1 MDEAMT
7 DAVPMEDGN
16 RPMTEDRSRQR
27 LGRGLASL
35 IGGGGASGPSRP
47 VPGFD
52 PQPAAPSVAPE
63 RSVPIA
69 SITPNPHNPR
79 RSFREEELAEL
90 AGSIRQHGVVQPLL
104 VRPLASDRSRFEL
117 VAGERRLRAAILAG
131 LSDVPVV
138 LRELNDRQSLEIAI
152 IENVQRADL
161 NAIEEALGYQ
171 ALIDEHGYTQADL
184 AEILAK
190 SRSHVA
196 NTLRLLKL
204 PQEVRAMVEAG
215 ALSAGAARTVVTA
228 EDPLALARRIASEN
242 LSVREAEALA
252 RDPAAVEEAPLPKAS
267 GRGRRR
273 KSAETAEEPKSEAI
287 LAYERR
293 LREATGFDVS
303 IQLSGGRPMVQF
315 DLDREAD
322 LEGLVRR
329 LENQGGYTAGFTS
342 PRLRSL

>member
-1 MDEAMT
+1 
-7 DAVPMEDGN
+7 
-16 RPMTEDRSRQR
+16 MTEDRSRQR

-35 IGGGGASGPSRP
+35 IGGGASGPSRP

-52 PQPAAPSVAPE
+52 PQPATPSVAPE

-79 RSFREEELAEL
+79 RYFREDELAEL
-90 AGSIRQHGVVQPLL
+90 AASIRQHGVVQPLL
-104 VRPLASDRSRFEL
+104 VRPLGSDRSRFEL

-131 LSDVPVV
+131 LSEVPVV

-171 ALIDEHGYTQADL
+171 SLIDEHGYTQADL

-204 PQEVRAMVEAG
+204 PPEVRAMVEEG
-215 ALSAGAARTVVTA
+215 VLSAGAARTVVTA
-228 EDPLALARRIASEN
+228 DDPVTLAKRIASEN

-252 RDPAAVEEAPLPKAS
+252 RDPAAAEETPKQAARR
-267 GRGRRR
+267 RGR

-287 LAYERR
+287 LGYERR

-303 IQLSGGRPMVQF
+303 IVVSGGRPVVQF

>member
-1 MDEAMT
+1 MEDG
-7 DAVPMEDGN
+7 PMEDGN

-35 IGGGGASGPSRP
+35 IGAGAAVGPSRP

-52 PQPAAPSVAPE
+52 PQPAVPTITAE
-63 RSVPIA
+63 RTVPVD

-79 RSFREEELAEL
+79 RFFREEELAEL
-90 AGSIRQHGVVQPLL
+90 AASIRQHGVVQPLL
-104 VRPLASDRSRFEL
+104 VRPLGSGQNRFEL

-138 LRELNDRQSLEIAI
+138 LRDLNDRQSLEIAI

-204 PQEVRAMVEAG
+204 PPEVRAMVEEG
-215 ALSAGAARTVVTA
+215 TLSAGAARTVVTA
-228 EDPLALARRIASEN
+228 DDPLALAKRITSEN

-252 RDPAAVEEAPLPKAS
+252 RDPAAAEEAPFQKQP
-267 GRGRRR
+267 GRRRGR
-273 KSAETAEEPKSEAI
+273 KSAEAAEEQKSEAI

-303 IQLSGGRPMVQF
+303 IQMSGGRPLLQF

-322 LEGLVRR
+322 LEGLLQR
-329 LENQGGYTAGFTS
+329 LEHHGGYTAAFSG

>member
-1 MDEAMT
+1 MA
-7 DAVPMEDGN
+7 MEDGK
-16 RPMTEDRSRQR
+16 RPMNEDRSRQR

-35 IGGGGASGPSRP
+35 IGAGAAGPSRP

-52 PQPAAPSVAPE
+52 PQPAAPTISPE
-63 RSVPIA
+63 RTVPVA

-79 RSFREEELAEL
+79 RTFREEDLAEL
-90 AGSIRQHGVVQPLL
+90 AASIRQHGVVQPLL
-104 VRPLASDRSRFEL
+104 VRPLGAGDNRFEL
-117 VAGERRLRAAILAG
+117 VAGERRLRAAMLAG
-131 LSDVPVV
+131 LTDVPVV
-138 LRELNDRQSLEIAI
+138 LRDLNDRQSLEIAI

-204 PQEVRAMVEAG
+204 PPEVRSMVEEG

-228 EDPLALARRIASEN
+228 EDPLPLARRIVSES

-252 RDPAAVEEAPLPKAS
+252 RDPAAVEEASVPKTA
-267 GRGRRR
+267 GRRR
-273 KSAETAEEPKSEAI
+273 GRKPGAAAEEPKSEAI

-293 LREATGFDVS
+293 LREATGLDVS
-303 IQLSGGRPMVQF
+303 IQVSGGRPVLTF

-322 LEGLVRR
+322 LEGLVQR
-329 LENQGGYTAGFTS
+329 LEHHGGYTAAFTG

>member
-1 MDEAMT
+1 
-7 DAVPMEDGN
+7 
-16 RPMTEDRSRQR
+16 MTEDRSRQR

-35 IGGGGASGPSRP
+35 IGGGASGPSRP

-63 RSVPIA
+63 RSVPTA
-69 SITPNPHNPR
+69 SIAPNPHNPR
-79 RSFREEELAEL
+79 RHFREEELSEL
-90 AGSIRQHGVVQPLL
+90 AASIRQHGVVQPLL
-104 VRPLASDRSRFEL
+104 VRPLGGDRSRFEL

-131 LSDVPVV
+131 LAEVPVV

-171 ALIDEHGYTQADL
+171 SLIDEHGYTQADL

-204 PQEVRAMVEAG
+204 PPEVRAMVEEG
-215 ALSAGAARTVVTA
+215 TLSAGAARTVVTA
-228 EDPLALARRIASEN
+228 DDPVALARRIASEN

-252 RDPAAVEEAPLPKAS
+252 RDPAAAEEAALPKP
-267 GRGRRR
+267 GTRRRGRRPAEAADEA
-273 KSAETAEEPKSEAI
+273 KSDAI

-303 IQLSGGRPMVQF
+303 IAVSGGRPMVQF

-322 LEGLVRR
+322 LEALLQR
-329 LENQGGYTAGFTS
+329 LEHHGGYTAAFTG

>member
-1 MDEAMT
+1 MS
-7 DAVPMEDGN
+7 
-16 RPMTEDRSRQR
+16 EDRSRQR

-35 IGGGGASGPSRP
+35 IGTGVPSASRP

-52 PQPAAPSVAPE
+52 PQPPVPTIAPE
-63 RSVPIA
+63 RTVA
-69 SITPNPHNPR
+69 LAAITPNPHNPR
-79 RSFREEELAEL
+79 RSFPEAELAEL
-90 AGSIRQHGVVQPLL
+90 AASIRQHGVVQPLL
-104 VRPLASDRSRFEL
+104 VRPLGGDQTRFEL
-117 VAGERRLRAAILAG
+117 VAGERRLRAATLAG
-131 LSDVPVV
+131 LTEVPVV
-138 LRELNDRQSLEIAI
+138 LREINDRQSLEIAI

-204 PQEVRAMVEAG
+204 PPEVREMVEEG
-215 ALSAGAARTVVTA
+215 TLSAGAARTAVTA
-228 EDPLALARRIASEN
+228 EDPVGLARRIVAEN

-252 RDPAAVEEAPLPKAS
+252 RDPDAIEEAPAPKGAARS
-267 GRGRRR
+267 RGRRNVE
-273 KSAETAEEPKSEAI
+273 AADEPKSEAI
-287 LAYERR
+287 LAKERR

-303 IQLSGGRPMVQF
+303 ITVTGGRPTVTISVDRES
-315 DLDREAD
+315 DLDD
-322 LEGLVRR
+322 LIER
-329 LENQGGYTAGFTS
+329 LESARGGYSAATGG